1 MVAPLLAALVASQAP
16 SPFPHATSTP
26 ICGAKT
32 IPYQQAALA
41 PAHGGVWLACRDSR
55 TLVRLSSSG
64 ATLKTVKL
72 GSFRPWAVASGGGAV
87 WVISREVPVLLKLSQ
102 AGTHLERITLMGAPA
117 SLWVGAGSV
126 WVGFE
131 AFGFERIDVKTG
143 RATTFAEGDGV
154 SAFASDGANV
164 YAVSHRDNAIT
175 RVAIATGRS
184 RHVAAGIVDLAKGST
199 EAAAFLNGSLWIT
212 GRGLDL
218 LRVSPSTGKV
228 RGVTDVGP
236 AAFNLAT
243 SGGRI
248 VFAGYSGA
256 GARRGDPIVF
266 RVGVVDPRSSTVVAA
281 VTATRTVYLSGMSLL
296 GGTIY
301 AADTVQGRLVRFAVP
316 R

>member
-1 MVAPLLAALVASQAP
+1 MVAPFLAALVVSQAP
-16 SPFPHATSTP
+16 APFPHATASP

-41 PAHGGVWLACRDSR
+41 PASNGVWLACRDSR
-55 TLVRLSSSG
+55 TLVRVSSSG
-64 ATLKTVKL
+64 ATVKTIKL

-87 WVISREVPVLLKLSQ
+87 WVISREVPVLLKLSRT
-102 AGTHLERITLMGAPA
+102 GTQLERIPLTGTPA

-131 AFGFERIDVKTG
+131 AFGFERIDATTG

-175 RVAIATGRS
+175 RVGVATGRS
-184 RHVAAGIVDLAKGST
+184 QHVAAGIVDVAKGST

-218 LRVSPSTGKV
+218 LRVNPANGKI
-228 RGVTDVGP
+228 RTVTEIGP
-236 AAFNLAT
+236 AGVNVAT

-248 VFAGYSGA
+248 LVAGYSDT
-256 GARRGDPIVF
+256 GARRGDPIVSRF
-266 RVGVVDPRSSTVVAA
+266 GVVDPRSSKVVAT
-281 VTATRTVYLSGMSLL
+281 VTATRTVYLSGLSLL

-301 AADTVQGRLVRFAVP
+301 AADTVQGRLVRLAVP